1 VKKFTYIL
9 LLIFLSINLYSQN
22 IISLGRSLKNL
33 KPTYIERT
41 IHVNTARSFE
51 AIEVARYQ
59 SLNHH
64 TNWTFTNTTTNIDV
78 HIKRILAEHTLKSP
92 RTIYGPYNYVRV
104 FSKISKN
111 EDLTTNKHLLDWK
124 HINQTTTYNGAHHLI
139 NKYTL
144 KLIYLEMKQE
154 GINVSLTDM
163 QKNAP
168 AIFHPLHGDP
178 QYKQYFHDYAS
189 QLYDY
194 HHYGMKVTILNI
206 LANIDNIGIANGLP
220 KMHNEYI
227 IGILKETELWCKS
240 YHLVWERHNSAIELK
255 DYQIPTNVDEVRLF
269 KE

>member
-1 VKKFTYIL
+1 MKKL
-9 LLIFLSINLYSQN
+9 LLVLLLSLTSQIYCQN
-22 IISLGRSLKNL
+22 IIKVGRSLRTL

-51 AIEVARYQ
+51 AINIAKYQ

-64 TNWTFTNTTTNIDV
+64 TNWYFTNTPTHVDV
-78 HIKRILAEHTLKSP
+78 HIKRVLAEHTLKSP

-111 EDLTTNKHLLDWK
+111 EEFTTNRHLQDWK

-154 GINVSLTDM
+154 GKSVSLTDM
-163 QKNAP
+163 QNNAP

-178 QYKQYFHDYAS
+178 KYKDYFHNYS
-189 QLYDY
+189 EQLTDY
-194 HHYGMKVTILNI
+194 HRYGMKITILNI
-206 LANIDNIGIANGLP
+206 LTNINNAGIINGFP
-220 KMHNEYI
+220 NMPQEYI
-227 IGILKETELWCKS
+227 MAVLKEAELWCKT
-240 YHLVWERHNSAIELK
+240 YGLAWERNINYNLP
-255 DYQIPTNVDEVRLF
+255 DYQLPTDIEEPELF
-269 KE
+269 KQ